1 MTYLET
7 KDLKSKKLEQG
18 QEVTI
23 NVPYVYEVGQ
33 EGPITGDLL
42 NTIEDMEREVRA
54 ELEVSDPNLLNL
66 EVEKGAEE
74 NSKTFNL
81 LELASE
87 LADIKLRETFS
98 GTIDV
103 EIDEEIRYTEEAQD
117 YFNELY
123 DEYYEF
129 LINI

>member
-1 MTYLET
+1 M
-7 KDLKSKKLEQG
+7 KSKKLEQG

-66 EVEKGAEE
+66 EVEKEAEE

-87 LADIKLRETFS
+87 LADQKLRETFS

-103 EIDEEIRYTEEAQD
+103 ETDEEVRYTEEAQD

-129 LINI
+129 LNRM